1 MLKPVVDLEK
11 ILCEQKR
18 VCQRIYDIEERKS
31 NAITGHDGKL
41 LEKLSLEQEGLLSIM
56 SQLENQRL
64 QEIDNYRKIN
74 RLDDIAEGLTLK
86 DIVLSM
92 DEDSSHHLFK
102 YGVELKKILTKIS
115 KLHRNNEK
123 LIRDNMEFF
132 NLLISG
138 IKSNSA
144 VNAGYD
150 SEGKEEESTKNSI
163 LFNQTA

>member
-1 MLKPVVDLEK
+1 MLKPVVNLEK

-18 VCQRIYDIEERKS
+18 VCQRIYDIEERKAG
-31 NAITGHDGKL
+31 AITERNGKL
-41 LEKLSLEQEGLLSIM
+41 IEKLSLEQEGLLSIM
-56 SQLENQRL
+56 SQLENRRL

-74 RLDDIAEGLTLK
+74 RLDDIADNLTLK

-102 YGVELKKILTKIS
+102 HGIELKKILVKIS
-115 KLHRNNEK
+115 NLHKTNEK
-123 LIRDNMEFF
+123 LIQDNMEFF

-138 IKSNSA
+138 IKSNS
-144 VNAGYD
+144 NINPGYSSD
-150 SEGKEEESTKNSI
+150 GKEEESTANSI